1 MSEIDYRAA
10 YERQKKA
17 RHAAD
22 KLLEDKSRELY
33 EASQTLSA
41 AYNRLKKQKEQLLH
55 QEKLASIGQ
64 LSAGVAHEINNPAAY
79 IKSNINSLNAVR
91 CALATCFSQL
101 ADLREKPVINYE
113 DITHI
118 VEKNDIE
125 FILTDMQEVIEDSLF
140 GLEKITGIVK
150 SLKDFSRPDTDGD
163 RCFSVNECIQNT
175 LKLVSSEIKYKAEL
189 ITHYGDVPEIM
200 GSSGE
205 FSQVILNLVV
215 NASHAISETGKININ
230 TALENNSIKITVS
243 DTGKGMDP
251 KLALKIFDPFFTTKE
266 VGKGTGLGL
275 SISHGIVKNL
285 GGYIHV
291 DSIEGK
297 GTTFTI
303 TLPVNT

>member
-150 SLKDFSRPDTDGD
+150 SLKDFSRD
-163 RCFSVNECIQNT
+163 RKSV
-175 LKLVSSEIKYKAEL
+175 V
-189 ITHYGDVPEIM
+189 
-200 GSSGE
+200 
-205 FSQVILNLVV
+205 
-215 NASHAISETGKININ
+215 
-230 TALENNSIKITVS
+230 
-243 DTGKGMDP
+243 
-251 KLALKIFDPFFTTKE
+251 
-266 VGKGTGLGL
+266 
-275 SISHGIVKNL
+275 
-285 GGYIHV
+285 
-291 DSIEGK
+291 
-297 GTTFTI
+297 
-303 TLPVNT
+303 